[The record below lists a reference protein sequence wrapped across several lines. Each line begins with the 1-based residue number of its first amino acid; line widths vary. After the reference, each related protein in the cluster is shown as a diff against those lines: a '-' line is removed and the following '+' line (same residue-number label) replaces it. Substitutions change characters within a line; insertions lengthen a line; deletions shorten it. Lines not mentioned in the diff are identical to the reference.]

1 MSHMS
6 NLDILKRRDL
16 VDLKADRKTV
26 EKLLTILPKPKK
38 GTVKK

>member
-6 NLDILKRRDL
+6 NLDILKRRDFI
-16 VDLKADRKTV
+16 DLKADREIVK
-26 EKLLTILPKPKK
+26 KLLAILPKPKK